1 MGHYIHHV
9 PGRLRIRTPKLKR
22 DAGRAKAAE
31 QLLQSIDGVIS
42 VRANE
47 VTGSITLTYER
58 DTVSSEEILRTLA
71 LHGYYEPEAVRH
83 ADGQLHDMA
92 ARTGDTL
99 GKMLFGFVVKEAVE
113 RSAVALI
120 GALL

>member
-22 DAGRAKAAE
+22 DDRRAKAAE
-31 QLLQSIDGVIS
+31 QLLQSIDGVRS
-42 VRANE
+42 VRANA
-47 VTGSITLTYER
+47 VTGSITLMYER
-58 DTVSSEEILRTLA
+58 DTVDSATILRALA
-71 LHGYYEPEAVRH
+71 LHGYYEPDTVRH

-92 ARTGDTL
+92 ARTG
-99 GKMLFGFVVKEAVE
+99 GKLSKALFGFVVEKAFE

>member
-22 DAGRAKAAE
+22 DDGRARDAE
-31 QLLQSIDGVIS
+31 QLLQSIDGVSS
-42 VRANE
+42 VRANTM
-47 VTGSITLTYER
+47 TGSITLMYER
-58 DTVSSEEILRTLA
+58 DTVNSETILRA
-71 LHGYYEPEAVRH
+71 LEQHGYYDPETVRY

-92 ARTGDTL
+92 TRTGNTL
-99 GKMLFGFVVKEAVE
+99 GKALFGLVVEKAFE

>member
-22 DAGRAKAAE
+22 DAGRAKTAE
-31 QLLQSIDGVIS
+31 QLLQSINGVSS
-42 VRANE
+42 VRAND
-47 VTGSITLTYER
+47 VTGSITLIYER

-71 LHGYYEPEAVRH
+71 RHGYYDPDAVRH
-83 ADGQLHDMA
+83 ADGQWHDA
-92 ARTGDTL
+92 ATRTGDTL
-99 GKMLFGFVVKEAVE
+99 GKALFGFVVKEAFE

>member
-9 PGRLRIRTPKLKR
+9 PGRLRIRTPLLKR
-22 DAGRAKAAE
+22 DEKGALAAE
-31 QLLQSIDGVIS
+31 QFLRLIEGVTS
-42 VRANE
+42 VRANA

-58 DTVSSEEILRTLA
+58 DTVSSEAILNAAARR
-71 LHGYYEPEAVRH
+71 GYYRPDAVRH
-83 ADGQLHDMA
+83 ADGQLHDA
-92 ARTGDTL
+92 ATRAGDTL
-99 GKMLFGFVVKEAVE
+99 GKVLFGLVVEKAFE

>member
-9 PGRLRIRTPKLKR
+9 PGRLRIRTRKLKR

-31 QLLQSIDGVIS
+31 QLLQSIDGIIS

-47 VTGSITLTYER
+47 ITGSITLTYER
-58 DTVSSEEILRTLA
+58 DTVSSEAILSTLA
-71 LHGYYEPEAVRH
+71 AHGYYEPGAVRH
-83 ADGQLHDMA
+83 ADGQSHDMA

-99 GKMLFGFVVKEAVE
+99 GKVLFGFVVKEAVE

>member
-9 PGRLRIRTPKLKR
+9 PGRLRIRSPKLKR

-31 QLLQSIDGVIS
+31 ELLQSIGGVSS
-42 VRANE
+42 VRAND

-58 DTVSSEEILRTLA
+58 DTVSSEEILRTLER
-71 LHGYYEPEAVRH
+71 HGYYEPDAVRH
-83 ADGQLHDMA
+83 ADGRWHDA
-92 ARTGDTL
+92 ATRAGDAL
-99 GKMLFGFVVKEAVE
+99 GKVLFGLVVEKAFE